1 MREKF
6 EEGEEETSLESI
18 SAASCVDRAKKKSIE
33 KKKKKK
39 KKRRGEEKKN
49 YFLSFCRF

>member
-1 MREKF
+1 LREKF
-6 EEGEEETSLESI
+6 EEGEEGKSLESI

-33 KKKKKK
+33 KRRRREE
-39 KKRRGEEKKN
+39 KRRGEEMEN

>member
-1 MREKF
+1 LREKF

-39 KKRRGEEKKN
+39 KRREEEKKN
-49 YFLSFCRF
+49 YFKSFCRF